1 MPTTHTFGTSQY
13 LDVGAG
19 RKLHYMVKGEGTTTV
34 VFESGMGASRAA
46 WGLVQPAI
54 AQVVRTVVYDRAG
67 LGRSDADNEP
77 RTLERITGDLLALLG
92 ELGPGP
98 FILVGHSWGG
108 PIVRRAAE
116 KLLASSSVTIQG
128 LVLVDPSDE
137 HVDLYFSK
145 AAALNFA
152 LLGKLLPGIA
162 RLGLYRRMSGA
173 PPKNLPQDIREEHL
187 REDFTLQAAKA
198 SVAEMTTFLKDLKEL
213 RHHPAELGHLEVV
226 ILSGT
231 VITRMERRTRPAL
244 IAAHRKSVSLLTN
257 ARHVEAP
264 RSGHMIVN
272 TEPELIIEA
281 VLHMIR
287 DE

>member
-1 MPTTHTFGTSQY
+1 MPNSHTFGTSHY

-19 RKLHYMVKGEGTTTV
+19 RKLHYMVKGDGASTV
-34 VFESGMGASRAA
+34 VFESGMGTSRSV

-67 LGRSDADNEP
+67 MGRSDRDREP
-77 RTLERITGDLLALLG
+77 RTLERITSDLLALLN

-116 KLLASSSVTIQG
+116 KLLASSSLNLRG

-137 HVDLYFSK
+137 HADLYFSK

-152 LLGKLLPGIA
+152 LLGKLLPALA
-162 RLGLYRRMSGA
+162 RLGLYRRLYMA
-173 PPKNLPQDIREEHL
+173 PPAGLPEDIREEHL
-187 REDFTLQAAKA
+187 REDFTLQAAQA
-198 SVAEMTTFLKDLKEL
+198 SAAELTVSLKDLKEL
-213 RHHPAELGHLEVV
+213 RQRPAELGHLEVV

-231 VITRMERRTRPAL
+231 KITRMERRTRPAL
-244 IAAHRKSVSLLTN
+244 IAAHRKSVSLLPN

-264 RSGHMIVN
+264 NSGHMIMN
-272 TEPELIIEA
+272 TEPELIVET
-281 VLHMIR
+281 VLEMIR
-287 DE
+287 